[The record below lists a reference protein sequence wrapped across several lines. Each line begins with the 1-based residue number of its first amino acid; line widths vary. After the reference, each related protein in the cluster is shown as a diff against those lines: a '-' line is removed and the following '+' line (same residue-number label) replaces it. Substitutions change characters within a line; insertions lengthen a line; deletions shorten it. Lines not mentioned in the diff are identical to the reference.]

1 MRGGRHVQ
9 HCLARTA
16 AEQWSCA
23 ADGEVLTSRRSS
35 WEGRQ
40 PPPPH
45 APSHAALAGLSSAAL
60 HRHSTYPTSCFHAAC
75 ALLMHPLAMRCCA
88 CPPWVPPGSVL
99 RWLAAHG

>member
-9 HCLARTA
+9 HYLARTA

-35 WEGRQ
+35 WEATTA
-40 PPPPH
+40 
-45 APSHAALAGLSSAAL
+45 APCAVPCGARRTELSRI
-60 HRHSTYPTSCFHAAC
+60 HRHSMYPTSCFHAAC
-75 ALLMHPLAMRCCA
+75 ARIMHPLAMRCCA